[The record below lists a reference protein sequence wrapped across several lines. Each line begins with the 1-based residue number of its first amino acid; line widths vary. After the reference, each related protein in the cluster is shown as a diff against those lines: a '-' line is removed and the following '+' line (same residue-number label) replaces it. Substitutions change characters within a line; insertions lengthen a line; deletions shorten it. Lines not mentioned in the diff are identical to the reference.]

1 MDKINLKKDS
11 SDTNC
16 SNRIDEIN
24 RKFVTTHPEQRNSKL
39 PLEDSPVYDL
49 VKQCKDNTFN
59 LFNIKRKQKRKDYIV
74 QGKTISPFLVA
85 NRYFTFCKLD
95 VLNF

>member
-24 RKFVTTHPEQRNSKL
+24 RKFVTTHPEQRNSRL
-39 PLEDSPVYDL
+39 PCKVSPVFDL
-49 VKQCKDNTFN
+49 VKESKENS
-59 LFNIKRKQKRKDYIV
+59 LKLLKSKRKQKQKEDIEK
-74 QGKTISPFLVA
+74 GKNI
-85 NRYFTFCKLD
+85 
-95 VLNF
+95 